1 MRKDKWAAD
10 RGSFVSGENAD
21 VCVVANHETERANK
35 SEQKSGVRHPDG
47 GHLKKSG
54 VRYEEHLACVL
65 NGEVGAAPTT
75 GSWTNTGP
83 LVKQCFVKT
92 FVFIMSNV
100 QIRRNVLSFSNFIIL
115 DVFNSPPLECFFY
128 FFYSNPWP

>member
-35 SEQKSGVRHPDG
+35 SEQKSAVRHPDG

-65 NGEVGAAPTT
+65 NVRWGRRQPLGH
-75 GSWTNTGP
+75 GP
-83 LVKQCFVKT
+83 
-92 FVFIMSNV
+92 IPGRWSSS
-100 QIRRNVLSFSNFIIL
+100 VL
-115 DVFNSPPLECFFY
+115 
-128 FFYSNPWP
+128 